1 MGGFS
6 KIFKGIKKGFKKIG
20 KGVKSAFQKFGKFM
34 GKIGILGQIAM
45 MFILPGIGN
54 ALLNSFSGLLQ
65 GAWTSSLKGLA
76 ALGKGAGLG
85 AKVAKAASWT
95 MGKAQQFAQFG
106 QAGFKTVTE
115 GVTKFFEH
123 TGKYVGSKLGITQG
137 PNIGIGE
144 AWQNYQGDMVK
155 SWDKFAG
162 KGADL
167 LSPGIES
174 VLPKEAIVSEAAG
187 KAAARAAGEKPITY
201 DFEKPTADLTAVGES
216 GYYQDSAGN
225 LYGSPS
231 EQGWHVRADA
241 TAAIGGRAYPEIP
254 RTPIESGDV
263 YGTPVDYQM
272 DLPPD
277 LASRTHMP
285 SLPTRIKYKV
295 TDYIKDIPGK
305 MIKGVEQTVSDLP
318 ETAVRM
324 AGSMKL
330 SSLMAGDGD
339 YQRGGVYQPFQATD
353 YTGAWEKGMASRQPD
368 QIDPYLK
375 GIPQTGFG
383 DPDGFWGPPVYS
395 TYMKRFAS

>member
-1 MGGFS
+1 MGAFS

-45 MFILPGIGN
+45 MFILPGIGH
-54 ALLNSFSGLLQ
+54 ALLSSFSGL
-65 GAWTSSLKGLA
+65 WTSALKGLS

-85 AKVAKAASWT
+85 AKVAKAAAWT

-106 QAGFKTVTE
+106 QAGFKTVTD

-123 TGKYVGSKLGITQG
+123 TGKYVGGKLGIAEV
-137 PNIGIGE
+137 PNITAGE

-174 VLPKEAIVSEAAG
+174 VLPKDGIVSDATE
-187 KAAARAAGEKPITY
+187 KVVARAKGEKTVTY

-231 EQGWHVRADA
+231 EQGWHMRADA
-241 TAAIGGRAYPEIP
+241 TAASGGTISDVAFDPGKTYGRGKDSPLGP
-254 RTPIESGDV
+254 RMTYADKPTTRFKE
-263 YGTPVDYQM
+263 Y
-272 DLPPD
+272 
-277 LASRTHMP
+277 LAG
-285 SLPTRIKYKV
+285 
-295 TDYIKDIPGK
+295 IPGQMVDATAE
-305 MIKGVEQTVSDLP
+305 MITDLP
-318 ETAVRM
+318 ETTIKGI
-324 AGSMKL
+324 GSAKI
-330 SSLMAGDGD
+330 SSLMAEDID
-339 YQRGGVYQPFQATD
+339 YQREGVYQPFQSRD
-353 YTGAWEKGMASRQPD
+353 YTSGVWERGMASRQAEES
-368 QIDPYLK
+368 DPYLR
-375 GIPQTGFG
+375 GIPMTGFG

-395 TYMKRFAS
+395 NYMKRFAS

>member
-155 SWDKFAG
+155 SWDKFTKAG
-162 KGADL
+162 TDL

-174 VLPKEAIVSEAAG
+174 VLPKEGIVSEAAG

-201 DFEKPTADLTAVGES
+201 DFEKPSADLTAVGES
-216 GYYQDSAGN
+216 GYYKDSAGN

-241 TAAIGGRAYPEIP
+241 TAGLGGPA
-254 RTPIESGDV
+254 RTPIDPEF
-263 YGTPVDYQM
+263 QM
-272 DLPPD
+272 DLPDEGPPYGPHHEPM
-277 LASRTHMP
+277 SQK
-285 SLPTRIKYKV
+285 IK
-295 TDYIKDIPGK
+295 DYVKDIPRQ
-305 MIKGVEQTVSDLP
+305 MVEGAVTTVTELP
-318 ETAVRM
+318 KTAIETM
-324 AGSMKL
+324 GSMKL
-330 SSLMAGDGD
+330 SSLMAGDSD
-339 YQRGGVYQPFQATD
+339 YQKGGVYQPFQSTD

-368 QIDPYLK
+368 QVDPYLK

-395 TYMKRFAS
+395 NYMKRFAS

>member
-1 MGGFS
+1 MGAFS

-54 ALLNSFSGLLQ
+54 ALLSSFSGL
-65 GAWTSSLKGLA
+65 WTSSLKGLS

-85 AKVAKAASWT
+85 AKVAKAATWT
-95 MGKAQQFAQFG
+95 MEQAQRFASYG
-106 QAGFKTVTE
+106 VEGYKTVTE
-115 GVTKFFEH
+115 GVNRFFEH
-123 TGKYVGSKLGITQG
+123 TGKYVGGKLGVAEL
-137 PNIGIGE
+137 PNITAGE

-155 SWDKFAG
+155 QWDKFTKAG
-162 KGADL
+162 TDL
-167 LSPGIES
+167 FSPGIKDAVGS
-174 VLPKEAIVSEAAG
+174 DDITVSKSAG